1 MRLRTKAVQIL
12 REEMN
17 GRPSGDVAGRLLD
30 EYLELKEQLAPLEKR
45 LEKVR
50 DLLRD
55 LVTEHGH
62 FVDEI
67 RGVMVRVEPRFRKEY
82 DAERLAAAFPR
93 LAGCIRPAVDVA
105 QLEACL
111 RAGMVTE
118 VELERE
124 GVLTRTLHSR
134 ALVVKPLLVRATE
147 RAREPL

>member
-1 MRLRTKAVQIL
+1 MTIIEPRFGEAPHVDIRA
-12 REEMN
+12 
-17 GRPSGDVAGRLLD
+17 RLLD
-30 EYLELKEQLAPLEKR
+30 EYLELKERLTPLEKR
-45 LEKVR
+45 LEEVR
-50 DLLRD
+50 DHLKD

-67 RGVMVRVEPRFRKEY
+67 RGVIVRVEPRFRKEY
-82 DAERLAAAFPR
+82 EAERLAAAFPR

-118 VELERE
+118 TELERE
-124 GVLTRTLHSR
+124 GVLTRALHSR
-134 ALVVKPLLVRATE
+134 ALVVKPLLQRHPE